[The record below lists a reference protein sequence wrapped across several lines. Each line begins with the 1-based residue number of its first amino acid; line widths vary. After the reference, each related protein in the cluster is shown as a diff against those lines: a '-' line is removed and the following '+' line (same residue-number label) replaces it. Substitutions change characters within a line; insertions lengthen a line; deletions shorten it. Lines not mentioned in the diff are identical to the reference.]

1 MGAHKWALVAAF
13 VFGAAGIVGLKYDEE
28 TPFRAAFWSIAVIL
42 LYAAAAW
49 AIRRA
54 GRRSARRLDP
64 EAAGDNCYYLG
75 FVFTLVSLAVTL
87 WRLSPETGGALN
99 DETFPQLISGFG
111 VALSSTIVGIVLRV
125 LHVRMEA
132 EPETLARDARDG
144 LAAAV
149 DEFRDNLL
157 SANRLLN
164 GFAVETAQLLSEQRA
179 DMRKLAAETEA
190 SHRRALTESVDAHMN
205 ALRDA
210 LGAAT
215 ERAVAAIADGVIEVT
230 RAAHDE
236 LAQRVAE
243 LGRRETETLGS
254 LVDGVSRFSGELTRF
269 ETAMGALAASLESV
283 GAGVSERF
291 GPAAGAFEAGMA
303 RAAER
308 FAESGKALSDLT
320 ASLETARESVANR
333 LVPAARAFGD
343 GAVES
348 ARELGDS
355 GEAMSGF
362 AALGTGVARAIGALE
377 RADKAF
383 SELALRLD
391 GAGAGLADKL
401 DPAAGAFDAGV
412 ARAAERLAES
422 GAVLSELTA
431 ALETAREGMAGGLV
445 PAARDFGN
453 GAVESA
459 RALGDANK
467 AMSGIAMLAASIG
480 RTVEALGKSDKAFTE
495 LARRLDGAGA
505 GLADK
510 LDPAASAFRDR
521 AEEAAK
527 TLLAAN
533 DALNRAAENLAR
545 LAEEAARHA
554 SSGPVWRVLNRLTR
568 GRGN

>member
-28 TPFRAAFWSIAVIL
+28 TPFQAAFWSIVVIL

-87 WRLSPETGGALN
+87 WRLSPETGGALD

-157 SANRLLN
+157 SANRLLHN
-164 GFAVETAQLLSEQRA
+164 FTMETAQVLSEQRA
-179 DMRKLAAETEA
+179 DMRRLATETEA
-190 SHRRALTESVDAHMN
+190 AHRRALTESVDAHMN

-254 LVDGVSRFSGELTRF
+254 LVDGVSRFSGGLTRF

-283 GAGVSERF
+283 GAGVSQRF
-291 GPAAGAFEAGMA
+291 
-303 RAAER
+303 
-308 FAESGKALSDLT
+308 
-320 ASLETARESVANR
+320 
-333 LVPAARAFGD
+333 
-343 GAVES
+343 
-348 ARELGDS
+348 
-355 GEAMSGF
+355 
-362 AALGTGVARAIGALE
+362 
-377 RADKAF
+377 
-383 SELALRLD
+383 
-391 GAGAGLADKL
+391 

-445 PAARDFGN
+445 PAARDFGD

-467 AMSGIAMLAASIG
+467 AMSGLAMLAASIV

-554 SSGPVWRVLNRLTR
+554 SSGPVWRVLNRLTG

>member
-236 LAQRVAE
+236 LARRVAE

-269 ETAMGALAASLESV
+269 EAAMGALAASLESV
-283 GAGVSERF
+283 GAGVSKRF
-291 GPAAGAFEAGMA
+291 DPAAGAFEAGMA

-308 FAESGKALSDLT
+308 FAESGHTDRALRRLMEFSSSVNGYFQRCEPWKGGPGAAT
-320 ASLETARESVANR
+320 CAYVAVNSVRSLAVCSS
-333 LVPAARAFGD
+333 PFIPHSARAFW
-343 GAVES
+343 AQ
-348 ARELGDS
+348 LGLPGTAEAPWDS
-355 GEAMSGF
+355 
-362 AALGTGVARAIGALE
+362 
-377 RADKAF
+377 
-383 SELALRLD
+383 
-391 GAGAGLADKL
+391 
-401 DPAAGAFDAGV
+401 AGAF
-412 ARAAERLAES
+412 
-422 GAVLSELTA
+422 
-431 ALETAREGMAGGLV
+431 
-445 PAARDFGN
+445 
-453 GAVESA
+453 AVEPGH
-459 RALGDANK
+459 RLG
-467 AMSGIAMLAASIG
+467 
-480 RTVEALGKSDKAFTE
+480 RVEPVFE
-495 LARRLDGAGA
+495 
-505 GLADK
+505 
-510 LDPAASAFRDR
+510 PV
-521 AEEAAK
+521 
-527 TLLAAN
+527 
-533 DALNRAAENLAR
+533 
-545 LAEEAARHA
+545 
-554 SSGPVWRVLNRLTR
+554 GPR
-568 GRGN
+568 